1 MTTKRT
7 PRPTTMTL
15 TDRYLEACRMADE
28 SLRRA
33 LSIGI
38 DQGLPTVELGALI
51 RQLERVTSRVER
63 TRSRTGSRS

>member
-7 PRPTTMTL
+7 SRATTMTS

-28 SLRRA
+28 ALRRA

-38 DQGLPTVELGALI
+38 DQGLPTVEVGWLI
-51 RQLERVTSRVER
+51 QQLERLTSRVER
-63 TRSRTGSRS
+63 TRSRKGSRS